1 MKKLELKGGVEVPV
15 KSSAPRYSL
24 SNRDILIGLLM
35 ASATPIL
42 TQLYE
47 ILMAWL
53 DYKPVVIDYRALLK
67 SGISAGIVYLG
78 KNFFDKGKIVINT
91 KDYEEAKK

>member
-15 KSSAPRYSL
+15 KASSSRYSL

-35 ASATPIL
+35 ASATPVL

-47 ILMAWL
+47 LLMAWL
-53 DYKPVVIDYRALLK
+53 DYKPVTIDYRALMK
-67 SGISAGIVYLG
+67 SGISAGVVYLG
-78 KNFFDKGKIVINT
+78 KNFFDRGKVVID
-91 KDYEEAKK
+91 KKALAEAKK